1 MSREKRGMDVQF
13 ESTME
18 AIIKTMDLAR
28 LSKDSDN
35 PQVFGVKFKM
45 PGEGY
50 SYRSEFYRLM
60 FDPNHLDNLG
70 FAGDTLFLY
79 QGDGILD
86 KMMGLVDIQKNGKA
100 IVVRDYWFGKKMTQT
115 FRAEDMEFV
124 SVIHYDAMDE
134 KNFKKCED
142 QGVAEL
148 KGEELPF

>member
-1 MSREKRGMDVQF
+1 MDVQF

-35 PQVFGVKFKM
+35 PQVFEVKFKL

-60 FDPNHLDNLG
+60 FDPNHLDSLG

-100 IVVRDYWFGKKMTQT
+100 IIVRDFWFNQKMTKT
-115 FRAEDMEFV
+115 FRDEDMEFERI
-124 SVIHYDAMDE
+124 IHYDANVE
-134 KNFKKCED
+134 KNYKK
-142 QGVAEL
+142 V
-148 KGEELPF
+148 EETTENLPF